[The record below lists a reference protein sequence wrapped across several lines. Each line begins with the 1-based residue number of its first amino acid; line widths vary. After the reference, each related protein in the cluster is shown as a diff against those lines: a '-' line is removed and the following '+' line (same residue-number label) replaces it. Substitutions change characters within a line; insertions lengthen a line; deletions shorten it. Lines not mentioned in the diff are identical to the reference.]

1 MAKTT
6 GPLFSLTASGTVG
19 KTITYSNWKGR
30 PYVRRRVIPLNPM
43 LAGQMAVRNALRCIA
58 QAVVWANLTVY
69 FSPTATPTDK
79 VKIAAVTPDGYA
91 WNGHLMGAAI
101 GKNSDGYTAM
111 LAAWAALSANHAAW
125 DAAADALHPAILP
138 VSQVGEFGVPATP
151 LSSGNVFFALRYGM
165 FLLSLVDEPG
175 AVPPVYVNT

>member
-58 QAVVWANLTVY
+58 QAIVWMNLTVY

-91 WNGHLMGAAI
+91 WNGHFMGAAI
-101 GKNSDGYTAM
+101 GTNSDGYIAM
-111 LAAWAALSANHAAW
+111 QAAWAALSANHAAW
-125 DAAADALHPAILP
+125 DAAADGLTPAILP
-138 VSQVGEFGVPATP
+138 VAQVGEFGVATTP

-165 FLLSLVDEPG
+165 FLLSLCAEPG
-175 AVPPVYVNT
+175 AVPPAYVNS

>member
-58 QAVVWANLTVY
+58 QSIIWLNLTTRVC
-69 FSPTATPTDK
+69 PTATAKDK
-79 VKIAAVTPDGYA
+79 TKIAAITPDGFA
-91 WNGHLMGAAI
+91 WNGYFVSAAI
-101 GKNSDGYTAM
+101 GTNSDGYTAM
-111 LAAWAALSANHAAW
+111 QAAWTVLAANHGAW
-125 DAAADALHPAILP
+125 DTAADGLTPPILP
-138 VSQVGEFGVPATP
+138 VAQVGEFGVAATP
-151 LSSGNVFFALRYGM
+151 LTSGNVFFAMRYGL
-165 FLLSLVDEPG
+165 FLLSLAAEPG
-175 AVPPVYVNT
+175 AVPPTYVAS